1 MFQQI
6 TNNNNFN
13 ASLLQEKN
21 EQLSKRL
28 PINLIANAICVLAFL
43 YIFRDTIPSAKLF
56 GWAIVSQ
63 VVNLSGLVLIIWWR
77 KNAHKNNQRLW
88 LALITV
94 YVFFDASVWGYSAW
108 SFFLVDNM
116 LLLLFLSAA
125 IMGVASGGQ
134 AALQSHLPAAT
145 IFITI
150 IILPLSAQFLMA
162 GNEILMIM
170 GSLTFVLIF
179 VLLSVNFR
187 ANENLREVWRL
198 RHEVEAA
205 NRAKSDF
212 LANMSHELR
221 TPLNAIIGFSDSVRS
236 GVLPP
241 EKQNEYLGDIKDS
254 GEHLLKL
261 INDILDI
268 SAIEVRKISLNKDIF
283 NVKDLVQS
291 VYRASKLL
299 AENFGV
305 ALDYEYR
312 GPDGQA
318 TGDDRRIKQIM
329 MNLLSN
335 AIKFTPRGGAV
346 QFNIGMDGDKNLVVR
361 VTDNGIGMDADGLKT
376 ALMPFGQVAGPL
388 TRSHKGTGLG
398 LPLSKELC
406 ELLGGIFKIESR
418 PGSGTTVEATLPLE
432 YPSQTPA

>member
-43 YIFRDTIPSAKLF
+43 YIFRDTIPSTKLF

-63 VVNLSGLVLIIWWR
+63 VVNLSGLALIIWWR

-145 IFITI
+145 VFITI
-150 IILPLSAQFLMA
+150 IILPLSAQFLLA

-236 GVLPP
+236 GILPP
-241 EKQNEYLGDIKDS
+241 EKQSEYLGDIKDS

-335 AIKFTPRGGAV
+335 AIKFTPHGGAV

-361 VTDNGIGMDADGLKT
+361 VTDNGVGMDADGLKT

>member
-1 MFQQI
+1 
-6 TNNNNFN
+6 
-13 ASLLQEKN
+13 
-21 EQLSKRL
+21 
-28 PINLIANAICVLAFL
+28 
-43 YIFRDTIPSAKLF
+43 
-56 GWAIVSQ
+56 
-63 VVNLSGLVLIIWWR
+63 
-77 KNAHKNNQRLW
+77 
-88 LALITV
+88 
-94 YVFFDASVWGYSAW
+94 
-108 SFFLVDNM
+108 
-116 LLLLFLSAA
+116 
-125 IMGVASGGQ
+125 
-134 AALQSHLPAAT
+134 
-145 IFITI
+145 
-150 IILPLSAQFLMA
+150 
-162 GNEILMIM
+162 
-170 GSLTFVLIF
+170 
-179 VLLSVNFR
+179 
-187 ANENLREVWRL
+187 
-198 RHEVEAA
+198 
-205 NRAKSDF
+205 
-212 LANMSHELR
+212 
-221 TPLNAIIGFSDSVRS
+221 
-236 GVLPP
+236 
-241 EKQNEYLGDIKDS
+241 
-254 GEHLLKL
+254 LKL

-268 SAIEVRKISLNKDIF
+268 SAIEVRKISLNNDIF

-291 VYRASKLL
+291 VYRTSKLL
-299 AENFGV
+299 ADTFGV

-361 VTDNGIGMDADGLKT
+361 VTDNGVGMDADGLKT

>member
-6 TNNNNFN
+6 ANINNFD

-43 YIFRDTIPSAKLF
+43 YIFRGTIPAIKLF
-56 GWAIVSQ
+56 GWAVVSQ
-63 VVNLSGLVLIIWWR
+63 MVNLSGLALVVWWR
-77 KNAHKNNQRLW
+77 KAANKDNQRRW
-88 LALITV
+88 LLLITV
-94 YVFFDASVWGYSAW
+94 YVFFDSLVWGYAAW
-108 SFFLVDNM
+108 SFFLANNY
-116 LLLLFLSAA
+116 LLILFLSAA

-134 AALQSHLPAAT
+134 AAMQSYLPAAT
-145 IFITI
+145 MFI
-150 IILPLSAQFLMA
+150 IIIIIPLSARFLLA
-162 GNEILMIM
+162 GNEVFAIM

-198 RHEVEAA
+198 RHEVETA

-241 EKQNEYLGDIKDS
+241 EKQNEYLGDIKNS

-268 SAIEVRKISLNKDIF
+268 SAIEVRKISLNNDTF
-283 NVKDLVQS
+283 NVKDLAAS
-291 VYRASKLL
+291 VYRTSRLA

-305 ALDYEYR
+305 GLDFEYS
-312 GPDGQA
+312 GPHGQA
-318 TGDDRRIKQIM
+318 IGDERRIKQIM

-335 AIKFTPRGGAV
+335 AIKFTPHGGSV
-346 QFNIGMDGDKNLVVR
+346 KFDVGVNGDKNLVIR
-361 VTDNGIGMDADGLKT
+361 VVDSGIGMDEDGLKT
-376 ALMPFGQVAGPL
+376 ALMPFGQVASPFA
-388 TRSHKGTGLG
+388 RSHKGTGLG

-406 ELLGGIFKIESR
+406 EILGGTFKIEST
-418 PGSGTTVEATLPLE
+418 PAVGTKVEVTLPLK